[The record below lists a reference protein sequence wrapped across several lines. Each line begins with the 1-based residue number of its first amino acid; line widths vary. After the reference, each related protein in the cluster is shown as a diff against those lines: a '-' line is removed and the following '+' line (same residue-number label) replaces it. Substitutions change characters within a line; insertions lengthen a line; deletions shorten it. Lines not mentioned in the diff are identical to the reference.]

1 LPQKCERKF
10 FDDKMKIYLQQNHD
24 ETIQL
29 AQQQIISNPDKC
41 HKLLPSEQDP
51 FKLQSKLLL
60 YQTTMPV
67 APLPTL
73 YK

>member
-1 LPQKCERKF
+1 
-10 FDDKMKIYLQQNHD
+10 MTIYLQQNHD

-41 HKLLPSEQDP
+41 HKLLPFEQDP

-73 YK
+73 YKWNDQAR